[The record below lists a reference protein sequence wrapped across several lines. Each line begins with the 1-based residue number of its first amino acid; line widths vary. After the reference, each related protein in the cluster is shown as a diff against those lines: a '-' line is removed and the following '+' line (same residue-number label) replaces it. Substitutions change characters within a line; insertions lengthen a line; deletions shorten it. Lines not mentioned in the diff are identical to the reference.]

1 MVAGIDRSPA
11 IRSHAVP
18 AGNPGTPIQVAFDVT
33 TAPLAC
39 ASALLMWLAP
49 MPANGPGAKNG
60 VVSWK
65 AIGNWPGTFQP
76 GSGQVVTITRSV
88 SSSGFRMLAT

>member
-1 MVAGIDRSPA
+1 
-11 IRSHAVP
+11 
-18 AGNPGTPIQVAFDVT
+18 
-33 TAPLAC
+33 
-39 ASALLMWLAP
+39 MWLAP